1 MRFVIVLLLGFALGL
16 SVGLLLAPSPGRETR
31 HVLRERAEPA
41 LERLRQRMRREE
53 RAA

>member
-1 MRFVIVLLLGFALGL
+1 MRLLTVLMLGFFMGF

-31 HVLRERAEPA
+31 HILRERAGPT
-41 LERLRQRMRREE
+41 LQLLRQRMRRE